1 VRGHDDVR
9 ALSSSVKLTYDDFV
23 LFPDDGMRH
32 ELIGGVH
39 YVTPSPSMRHQWISG
54 RLFLLIGTWLETH
67 PIGRLYYA
75 PCDVVISHYDIV
87 VPDLVY
93 FSNERAAKVL
103 TPAHAK
109 GAPDIAIEIASP
121 GTRRRDDTI
130 KRDLYEGAGVAE
142 YWTVDPDTDTIH
154 VYVRESEVFGR
165 PVEFSRGGGDIVMT
179 PLLPGLDIPLV
190 EIFRD

>member
-23 LFPDDGMRH
+23 LFPDD
-32 ELIGGVH
+32 
-39 YVTPSPSMRHQWISG
+39 
-54 RLFLLIGTWLETH
+54 
-67 PIGRLYYA
+67 A
-75 PCDVVISHYDIV
+75 DVA
-87 VPDLVY
+87 
-93 FSNERAAKVL
+93 RA
-103 TPAHAK
+103 
-109 GAPDIAIEIASP
+109 
-121 GTRRRDDTI
+121 
-130 KRDLYEGAGVAE
+130 
-142 YWTVDPDTDTIH
+142 TDTIQ